1 MVDTRMYE
9 AHPYVMRITVAG
21 FDWDEGNR
29 AKCRKHGVS
38 IAEIEALL
46 SGDPHVAP
54 DLRHSAAEDRFIAV
68 GRNARGRA
76 LFVAFTFRT
85 REGESLVRPV
95 SARYMHKK
103 EVEAYETQGS

>member
-1 MVDTRMYE
+1 
-9 AHPYVMRITVAG
+9 MRIAVAG

-46 SGDPHVAP
+46 SGHPHVAP
-54 DLRHSAAEDRFIAV
+54 DLKHSVEENRFIAI
-68 GRNARGRA
+68 GRNAQDRA

-85 REGESLVRPV
+85 REGQRLVRPV
-95 SARYMHKK
+95 SARYMHQK